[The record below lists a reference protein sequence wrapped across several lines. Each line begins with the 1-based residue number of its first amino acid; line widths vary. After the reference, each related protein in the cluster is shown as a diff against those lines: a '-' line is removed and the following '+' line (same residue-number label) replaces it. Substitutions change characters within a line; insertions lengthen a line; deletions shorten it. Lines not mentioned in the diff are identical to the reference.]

1 MAIALFAILLGA
13 LQFLLAKGGL
23 RHRIFGRIW
32 SGLIITVCLSSLF
45 IHETLPGAQRFM
57 GYSPLHLF
65 SLAVGLCLPTG
76 LWAARQGRV
85 ALHRTMMLACF
96 AGALVMAALFSLTP
110 GRLIYKMIQ
119 SSPAPL
125 VAGAERAADA
135 SAGT

>member
-1 MAIALFAILLGA
+1 MAIAVFAILLGA
-13 LQFLLAKGGL
+13 LQFLLPKGGL

-76 LWAARQGRV
+76 LWAARQGKV
-85 ALHRTMMLACF
+85 ALHQTMMLACF
-96 AGALVMAALFSLTP
+96 AGGGL
-110 GRLIYKMIQ
+110 
-119 SSPAPL
+119 
-125 VAGAERAADA
+125 AGALAFQWLGYYATVPIALLLAGLAAVPILDDLQA
-135 SAGT
+135 A